1 VDLQPAR
8 KQRHGARSS
17 WLSVASKGALASAI
31 CTVTNVGTA
40 LGFDSCFQ
48 RNSTRAAIPYRRATS
63 ERLAP
68 GCPACSTMRRLSAS
82 LKVRRWPSRA
92 GGMMSG
98 CSWRAVSHMTNAM
111 TKGMTKPMTKPA
123 APVKQL
129 ARPWLRLSFELRPPI
144 AKRLERKPVSLTI
157 LSLIQIALPPRLM
170 VCTPKGLAVTLARP
184 SSVRHLFLLTLQ
196 KGQ

>member
-1 VDLQPAR
+1 M
-8 KQRHGARSS
+8 
-17 WLSVASKGALASAI
+17 AI
-31 CTVTNVGTA
+31 ACR
-40 LGFDSCFQ
+40 
-48 RNSTRAAIPYRRATS
+48 RND
-63 ERLAP
+63 ERL
-68 GCPACSTMRRLSAS
+68 L
-82 LKVRRWPSRA
+82 
-92 GGMMSG
+92 
-98 CSWRAVSHMTNAM
+98 WRAVSHMTNAM

-123 APVKQL
+123 ASVEQL

-170 VCTPKGLAVTLARP
+170 VRTPKGLAVTLARP